1 MRFPKVLASLLF
13 LSSLPLPA
21 AVLISVT
28 PQSQIVPTGTTAQVQ
43 LRISGLGLDVPP
55 SLGAFDLNIAF
66 NPALISF
73 TSLSF
78 GDPGLGD
85 QLDLSGTGSI
95 SGFDVVGGLLEFF
108 EISLD
113 PAAVLDS
120 QQANTFVLAT
130 LRFQAIAPG
139 STSLAP
145 TLNSSSDSQG
155 LSLDTVLQNGSIN
168 VVLAPEPGRI
178 GLFSLAGATMALLAS
193 RRKRVSRSQP
203 E

>member
-1 MRFPKVLASLLF
+1 
-13 LSSLPLPA
+13 
-21 AVLISVT
+21 
-28 PQSQIVPTGTTAQVQ
+28 
-43 LRISGLGLDVPP
+43 
-55 SLGAFDLNIAF
+55 
-66 NPALISF
+66 
-73 TSLSF
+73 
-78 GDPGLGD
+78 
-85 QLDLSGTGSI
+85 
-95 SGFDVVGGLLEFF
+95 VGGLLEFF